1 MSASN
6 PVHKHVSRIGG
17 LGVLGLLVVAAEAGT
32 RVGMI
37 DPIFF
42 PPPTQVLSTLIV
54 EVSSFAIPSATAIT
68 LWSCFA
74 GYLLAAGVGIP
85 VGMWMG
91 RSRVAYMLM
100 EPLVEVLRPI
110 PSAALIPV
118 AIVFFGIETEM
129 RVAVVVFGALWPIL
143 LNSVSGARSVDPLLL
158 ETGRAFSFGR
168 VDLYRKILI
177 PAALPAITTGLR
189 ISLAIALILAVTVEM
204 VAGGD
209 GLGFYILDHERSFK
223 YPQMYAGILF
233 LGLVGFSLNLLFSAI
248 ERRYLFWAGVQ

>member
-1 MSASN
+1 
-6 PVHKHVSRIGG
+6 
-17 LGVLGLLVVAAEAGT
+17 
-32 RVGMI
+32 
-37 DPIFF
+37 
-42 PPPTQVLSTLIV
+42 
-54 EVSSFAIPSATAIT
+54 
-68 LWSCFA
+68 
-74 GYLLAAGVGIP
+74 
-85 VGMWMG
+85 
-91 RSRVAYMLM
+91 
-100 EPLVEVLRPI
+100 VEVLRPI